1 MNNKCEFMR
10 YHLIILACTA
20 LILPSVAMATQGW
33 LIAAS
38 NESVRS
44 GDTLRLE
51 IVRPD
56 ESSPWPTSLRLK
68 IVSYSATKTITCYPD
83 KGVIEK
89 NFRRAYIADLS
100 RQNHGLLK
108 IELMDMPSNSLL
120 ISVVD
125 PADPAV
131 AMMASS
137 AKESSQK
144 LEPMPEN
151 EAALSV
157 SEPIYFVAGL
167 RNGLNAR
174 FQFSFKYRIFDPEST
189 PVQWMPALGKLH
201 FGYTQTT
208 FWDLSTNSKPFY
220 DTSYR
225 PTLFWQS
232 KLDESATRPAYLRS
246 GYEHESNGKD
256 GASSR
261 SIDIFYVQPVV
272 RKDFSGGDSLLFAPR
287 FYGYLDRTDNPD
299 IARYR
304 GYVDW
309 IVRYGDERSWVLF
322 SRIRAGT
329 AGYGGALFD
338 LSVPLRKPL
347 FSRTGGFL
355 YFQLFNGYGES
366 LLDYNKKSP
375 PQLRVGFAIVR

>member
-1 MNNKCEFMR
+1 MR
-10 YHLIILACTA
+10 YQLRILGYAA
-20 LILPSVAMATQGW
+20 LILPSIAMANPEW

-38 NESVRS
+38 SESVRS
-44 GDTLRLE
+44 GEILRLV

-56 ESSPWPTSLRLK
+56 ESTPWPASLRLK
-68 IVSYSATKTITCYPD
+68 IVFDKVTETVTCHPD
-83 KGVIEK
+83 KGVIEESI
-89 NFRRAYIADLS
+89 RHVYIADLPE
-100 RQNHGLLK
+100 QKQGLLK
-108 IELMDMPSNSLL
+108 IELADMPSNSLL
-120 ISVVD
+120 ISV
-125 PADPAV
+125 ADPV
-131 AMMASS
+131 DSKFAMMAGSPV
-137 AKESSQK
+137 ESSQR

-167 RNGLNAR
+167 RSGLNAR

-189 PVQWMPALGKLH
+189 PVQWTPALGKLH

-208 FWDLSTNSKPFY
+208 LWDLNSNSKPFY
-220 DTSYR
+220 DISYR

-232 KLDESATRPAYLRS
+232 KLDESANGPNYLRS

-261 SIDIFYVQPVV
+261 SVDIFYVQPVV
-272 RKDFSGGDSLLFAPR
+272 RKDFSGNDSLFFAPR

-309 IVRYGDERSWVLF
+309 IVRYGDERSWVLL

-329 AGYGGALFD
+329 AGYGSALFD
-338 LSVPLRKPL
+338 LSIPLRNPL

-355 YFQLFNGYGES
+355 YFQMFSGYGES
-366 LLDYNKKSP
+366 LLDYNKYSP

>member
-1 MNNKCEFMR
+1 MR
-10 YHLIILACTA
+10 YHLILLACIA
-20 LILPSVAMATQGW
+20 LILPSVAMATPGW
-33 LIAAS
+33 LIATS
-38 NESVRS
+38 GESVRS

-51 IVRPD
+51 IVRPG

-68 IVSYSATKTITCYPD
+68 IVSDIGTETVICHPE
-83 KGVIEK
+83 KGVIEQSM
-89 NFRRAYIADLS
+89 RHVYIADLPE
-100 RQNHGLLK
+100 QKQGLLK
-108 IELMDMPSNSLL
+108 IELADMPSNSLL
-120 ISVVD
+120 ISFGGPV
-125 PADPAV
+125 DPAV
-131 AMMASS
+131 AAMANSPVKS
-137 AKESSQK
+137 TQR
-144 LEPMPEN
+144 LEPMPDN

-174 FQFSFKYRIFDPEST
+174 FQFSFKYRIFDPESA
-189 PVQWMPALGKLH
+189 PVRWMPALGKLH

-208 FWDLSTNSKPFY
+208 LWDLSSDSRPFY

-225 PTLFWQS
+225 PSLFWQS
-232 KLDESATRPAYLRS
+232 RLDESATGPAYLRS

-261 SIDIFYVQPVV
+261 SIDMFFAQPVV

-287 FYGYLDRTDNPD
+287 FYEYLNRTDNPD

-309 IVRYGDERSWVLF
+309 IVRYGDERSWVLM
-322 SRIRAGT
+322 SRLRSGT
-329 AGYGGALFD
+329 AGYGSALFE
-338 LSVPLRKPL
+338 LSVPLRNPL

-355 YFQLFNGYGES
+355 YFQLFDGYGES
-366 LLDYNKKSP
+366 LLDYNKNSP

>member
-1 MNNKCEFMR
+1 MR
-10 YHLIILACTA
+10 YQLRILGYAA
-20 LILPSVAMATQGW
+20 LILPSIAMANPEW
-33 LIAAS
+33 LIATFS
-38 NESVRS
+38 ESVRS
-44 GDTLRLE
+44 GEILRLV
-51 IVRPD
+51 IVQPD
-56 ESSPWPTSLRLK
+56 ESTLWPASLRLK
-68 IVSYSATKTITCYPD
+68 IVFDKVTETVTCHPD
-83 KGVIEK
+83 KGVIEESI
-89 NFRRAYIADLS
+89 RHVYIADLPE
-100 RQNHGLLK
+100 QKQGLLK
-108 IELMDMPSNSLL
+108 IELADMPSNSLL
-120 ISVVD
+120 ISV
-125 PADPAV
+125 ADPV
-131 AMMASS
+131 DSKFAMMAGSPV
-137 AKESSQK
+137 ESSQR

-167 RNGLNAR
+167 RNRLNAR

-208 FWDLSTNSKPFY
+208 LWDLNSNSKPFY

-232 KLDESATRPAYLRS
+232 KLDESANGPNYLRS

-261 SIDIFYVQPVV
+261 SVDTFYIQPVM
-272 RKDFSGGDSLLFAPR
+272 RKDFSGNDSLFIAPR

-309 IVRYGDERSWVLF
+309 IVRYGDERSWVLL

-329 AGYGGALFD
+329 AGYGSALFD
-338 LSVPLRKPL
+338 LSIPLRNPL

-355 YFQLFNGYGES
+355 YFQLFSGYGES
-366 LLDYNKKSP
+366 LLDYNKHSP